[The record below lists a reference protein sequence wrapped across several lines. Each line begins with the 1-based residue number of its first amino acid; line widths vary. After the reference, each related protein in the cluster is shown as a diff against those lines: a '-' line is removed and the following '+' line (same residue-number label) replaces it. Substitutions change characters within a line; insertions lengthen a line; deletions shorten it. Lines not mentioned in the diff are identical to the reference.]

1 MRNIK
6 KILILGSGALKIGE
20 AGEFDYSGSQA
31 IKALR
36 EEGIRTVLVNPNIA
50 TIQTSKFLA
59 DTVYFLPINKF
70 FVEKI
75 IEKEKPNG
83 ILLSFG
89 GQTAL
94 NCGLELNRSG
104 VLKKYNVEV
113 LGTQISGIK
122 LTEDRHKFAEHL
134 RKINIPVPPSCTA
147 TTIKQTLQSAEKIG
161 YPIMVRSSFALGG
174 QGSGIAKDEEEL
186 KKIAQTAFSFVKQIL
201 VEKYLYH
208 YKEIEYEIVR
218 DKDDNCIAV
227 CNMENMDPLGIHT
240 GESIVI
246 APSQTLNN
254 FEYHALRDAAI
265 KIVRSLNIIGECN
278 VQYALNP
285 YPQTPKSS
293 DGGQTQPNGEIEYY
307 VIEVNARLSR
317 SSALASKAT
326 GYPLAYV
333 AAKLA
338 LGKNLTEIKNKVTQ
352 ITSACFEPALDY
364 VVVKIPR
371 WDINKFKKADEKIGS
386 SMKSVGEVMGIGRRF
401 EESYQKAIRMLDLE
415 IEGATSEFIYN
426 KNKTLKDYL
435 KIPTPKRM
443 FAISQALREKITVE
457 EIYKLTGIDPWFLNR
472 IKYIVDEESS
482 IPKDIKKITKE
493 KLLLLKKIGVSDKR
507 IGELAK
513 TTGLE
518 IRKLRKKL
526 KIIPSV
532 FQIDTLAGEF
542 PAKTNYLYLTYNGQH
557 NDVKPQ
563 KKSGVIV
570 LGSGPYR
577 IGSSVEFDWTCV
589 NTAIN
594 LRRYNKKSIIVNCNP
609 ETVSTDY
616 DISDRL
622 YFEELTFERIA
633 DIYDFE
639 NPYGVIISVGGQT
652 PNNRA
657 FSLKSYGA
665 NILGTDPSNIE
676 IAEDRSKFSKLLDDI
691 DVIQPPWDKFTTE
704 QGALNFVEKVG
715 FPVLIRPSFV
725 LSGTLMRVC
734 YTKEELLNFI
744 KEATLISKEYP
755 ITISKFIVY
764 AKEIE
769 FDAVALKGEIKAS
782 VISDHVE
789 NAGVHSGDATIVL
802 PPQRIYLETQRKI
815 EQIAQKLASALSISG
830 PFNIQYLAKNNE
842 VQVIEIN
849 LRASRTLPFISKVT
863 GVDFAALCVDAFFG
877 KNNPALDL
885 KINDFVAVKVAQ
897 FSFARLTGA
906 DPLLHVEMSST
917 GEVACFGEDLEE
929 AFLKGELAVGGKI
942 PEKGI
947 FISLGGDENKIRF
960 LDNAKDLAKLNL
972 PIFATEKTAE
982 FLKRNKI
989 KAKVLYKIH
998 EHKPPT
1004 LLDYLQ
1010 KGKIDLAINLVD
1022 SHIKKDID
1030 DDYAI
1035 RRAAVDNNVPLF
1047 TNFRKAEL
1055 FIRAITRK
1063 KISELLI
1070 KSWDDYVGNN

>member
-947 FISLGGDENKIRF
+947 FISLGGDEN
-960 LDNAKDLAKLNL
+960 
-972 PIFATEKTAE
+972 
-982 FLKRNKI
+982 
-989 KAKVLYKIH
+989 
-998 EHKPPT
+998 
-1004 LLDYLQ
+1004 
-1010 KGKIDLAINLVD
+1010 
-1022 SHIKKDID
+1022 
-1030 DDYAI
+1030 
-1035 RRAAVDNNVPLF
+1035 
-1047 TNFRKAEL
+1047 
-1055 FIRAITRK
+1055 
-1063 KISELLI
+1063 
-1070 KSWDDYVGNN
+1070 